1 MIRVYATWK
10 LDTSNTS
17 CKRRIGNRTPE
28 FSLPNCYLRQALSK
42 WVSFTR
48 HECRLSR
55 WCLSN
60 AASQWVKCYCKVAEK
75 ITFATFSC
83 HRIRWSREQ
92 TKPRLL
98 KVKHLEARNL
108 VEKASVCLPSLVYM
122 RQICETPGTFPTF
135 PSRRSMFER
144 HYLHSF
150 TNCFIRNL
158 NLPPSWRE
166 SGCDC

>member
-1 MIRVYATWK
+1 MEQNVSMIRVYTTWK

-17 CKRRIGNRTPE
+17 SKRRIGNRKLE

-42 WVSFTR
+42 WVSFTH
-48 HECRLSR
+48 HECRSTR

-60 AASQWVKCYCKVAEK
+60 VVSQWLKCYCKVAEK

-83 HRIRWSREQ
+83 RWCCGSRQQ

-98 KVKHLEARNL
+98 KVKHLAASNL
-108 VEKASVCLPSLVYM
+108 VEKASLCLPLLVCT
-122 RQICETPGTFPTF
+122 RDKSVKSREHSRHSPH
-135 PSRRSMFER
+135 RRSMFGR

-150 TNCFIRNL
+150 TTVLFRT
-158 NLPPSWRE
+158 
-166 SGCDC
+166 